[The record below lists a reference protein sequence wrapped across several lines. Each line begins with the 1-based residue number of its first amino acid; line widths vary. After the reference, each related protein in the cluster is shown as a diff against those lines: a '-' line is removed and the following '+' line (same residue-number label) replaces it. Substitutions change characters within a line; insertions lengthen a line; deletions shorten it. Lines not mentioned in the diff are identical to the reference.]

1 MWIKSKGLMFFLR
14 KFRKEREKIIRI
26 VKIRIIKLKNR
37 IFYNPN
43 NQNNKGK
50 HVLIDTVS
58 LFILRTLLWP
68 KNFIDIFIKN
78 FLS

>member
-1 MWIKSKGLMFFLR
+1 MWIKFKELMYFLR
-14 KFRKEREKIIRI
+14 KQRNKIIRM
-26 VKIRIIKLKNR
+26 VKIRITKLKNR
-37 IFYNPN
+37 IFYYPN
-43 NQNNKGK
+43 NQSHREK
-50 HVLIDTVS
+50 HFLIDIVS